1 MQNGLKTFDTRAIEQ
16 ASARAIKT
24 LAGEIGGGLPKG
36 FAKWAKNSAEVKS
49 LDLEAWGGLEG
60 FLQQTS
66 NGAGGTAKPQLL
78 KRVLPWLAK
87 AEGMTANEITNIP
100 FQILNEDGS
109 VFDDSTKWEN
119 KLGGIPSP
127 QKMIWKVAASLCMG
141 KAYLIPRAA
150 ESQIIDIWYCAPQSV
165 VPMITTG
172 GLKWF
177 ARGSDWGD
185 WGIYYPADKD
195 PGAGM
200 DDPDQQERAQAQFRG
215 EMIYFWLPDPDVE
228 IGQAR
233 TYPMGEA
240 LLSSELLTGID
251 STLNTYADR
260 NFIPPTIIT
269 TEGYPPDLKTME
281 GWWNRF
287 LRGWTQQVAKIFQ
300 AGKVIAT
307 KIGAGLEAL
316 GGSVYKDLNHQAIEN
331 IGAAFGIPAAIF
343 MSDAAFASEVDP
355 MLRFWYTSSVFV
367 AIYKCIEDT
376 LNEQLFARFGK
387 HIQFMPELLPIFKMD
402 ITPRVV
408 AYRDLISTRMR
419 PSIAAQISGLPMPNE
434 MELAKLDEDYDK
446 PAVDKPVAP
455 LNDPSLPASETPVQ
469 SSFGKS
475 LTSSQIKDLDLW
487 RQIALRNFRKG
498 KPAPVDFECKS
509 LADGMTDPIR
519 ARLAEAKSEDDISA
533 AFEIGAPMSDMAAL
547 TAELKAARE
556 LLERTI

>member
-1 MQNGLKTFDTRAIEQ
+1 MQNGLKTFDTRAYEQ

-24 LAGEIGGGLPKG
+24 LGDEIKGGLPPG
-36 FAKWAKNSAEVKS
+36 FAKWAKSSAAVKS

-78 KRVLPWLAK
+78 KRVLPFLAK
-87 AEGMTANEITNIP
+87 AEGMTANEITNVP
-100 FQILNEDGS
+100 FQLLNEDGS
-109 VFDDSTKWEN
+109 VFDDSEDWNN

-127 QKMIWKVAASLCMG
+127 NKLIWKIAASLCMG
-141 KAYLIPRAA
+141 KAYIIPRVIDN
-150 ESQIIDIWYCAPQSV
+150 QIVDIWYCAPQSV
-165 VPMITTG
+165 VPMITTT
-172 GLKWF
+172 GLQWF

-269 TEGYPPDLKTME
+269 TEGYPPDLKSME
-281 GWWNRF
+281 QWWNRF
-287 LRGWTQQVAKIFQ
+287 LRGWTNLVSKIFQ
-300 AGKVIAT
+300 AGKVVAT

-316 GGSVYKDLNHQAIEN
+316 GGGVYKDLNHQAIEN
-331 IGAAFGIPAAIF
+331 IAAAFGIPAAIF
-343 MSDAAFASEVDP
+343 MSDMAFASEVGP
-355 MLRFWYTSSVFV
+355 MMRFWYTSSVFV
-367 AIYKCIEDT
+367 SIYKCIEDT

-387 HIQFMPELLPIFKMD
+387 HMKFMPELMPIFKMD
-402 ITPRVV
+402 VAPMVV
-408 AYRDLISTRMR
+408 AYRDLVSTRMR
-419 PSIAAQISGLPMPNE
+419 PSLAAKISGLPMPD
-434 MELAKLDEDYDK
+434 ELDYKELDEDYDK
-446 PAVDKPVAP
+446 PIVDKPVAP
-455 LNDPSLPASETPVQ
+455 LSDPALPASETPVAQ
-469 SSFGKS
+469 PKP
-475 LTSSQIKDLDLW
+475 LTAPQIKDLDLW
-487 RQIALRNFRKG
+487 RQVALRNYRKG
-498 KPAPVDFECKS
+498 RPAPVDFECKS
-509 LADGMTDPIR
+509 LGADVTAPIR
-519 ARLAEAKSEDDISA
+519 ARLAEAKSEAEIGA
-533 AFEIGAPMSDMAAL
+533 AFEIGAPVSDMAMLAKAL
-547 TAELKAARE
+547 DRASD
-556 LLERTI
+556 LLEATK

>member
-1 MQNGLKTFDTRAIEQ
+1 MINGIKALDTRDFER
-16 ASARAIKT
+16 ASDKALKDLET
-24 LAGEIGGGLPKG
+24 QVKGGLPPG
-36 FAKWAKNSAEVKS
+36 FAKWAKHSNAVKS

-66 NGAGGTAKPQLL
+66 NGAGGVSKPQLL

-100 FQILNEDGS
+100 FQILNEDGT
-109 VFDDSTKWEN
+109 VFDDSTDWKN
-119 KLGGIPSP
+119 RLGGIPAP
-127 QKMIWKVAASLCMG
+127 QKLIWKVAASLCMG
-141 KAYLIPRAA
+141 KAYIIPRVVD
-150 ESQIIDIWYCAPQSV
+150 EQILDIWYCAPQAV
-165 VPMITTG
+165 VPMITTQ
-172 GLKWF
+172 GLQWF

-185 WGIYYPADKD
+185 WGIYYPA
-195 PGAGM
+195 GEE
-200 DDPDQQERAQAQFRG
+200 PDGQQSFRG

-240 LLSSELLTGID
+240 LLSSLLLNGVD

-260 NFIPPTIIT
+260 NFIPPTILT
-269 TEGYPPDLKTME
+269 TEGYPPDLKSME
-281 GWWNRF
+281 TWWNRF
-287 LRGWTQQVAKIFQ
+287 LRGWISQVAKIFQ

-343 MSDAAFASEVDP
+343 MSDTAFASEVDP
-355 MLRFWYTSSVFV
+355 MMRFWYTSSVFV

-376 LNEQLFARFGK
+376 LNEQLFKRFGK
-387 HIQFMPELLPIFKMD
+387 HIKFMPELLPIFKMD

-419 PSIAAQISGLPMPNE
+419 PSIAAKVSGLPLPDE
-434 MELAKLDEDYDK
+434 MDYKELDEEFDK
-446 PAVDKPVAP
+446 PVVDKPVAP
-455 LNDPSLPASETPVQ
+455 LNDPSLLPGETPVAAKP
-469 SSFGKS
+469 FGKS

-487 RQIALRNFRKG
+487 RQVAIRNYRKG
-498 KPAPVDFECKS
+498 RPAPVEWECKS
-509 LADGMTDPIR
+509 LSADVADPIR
-519 ARLAEAKSEDDISA
+519 ARLAEAKSEAEISA
-533 AFEIGAPMSDMAAL
+533 AFEIGAPVQSDPMLILAG
-547 TAELKAARE
+547 ELKAARE
-556 LLERTI
+556 LLERTA